1 MTLAELYL
9 KTIFSCIACDG
20 EIAPEEIQ
28 MVREISQVED
38 LFQGL
43 EVEEVINGWIA
54 DINEI
59 GAAFLQRFLKE
70 IDTVAMS
77 DDEQLTLVTLAF
89 KAIEADNVT
98 EYAEIKF
105 FKKIRKHLSIS
116 DEQILATHPDKEIF
130 LLQDFNEP
138 EDLAWDTTTYFDLI
152 NIEALGQDN
161 QNED

>member
-43 EVEEVINGWIA
+43 DVEKIINGWIA

-59 GAAFLQRFLKE
+59 GATFLQRFLKE

-77 DDEQLTLVTLAF
+77 DDEQLTLVSLAF
-89 KAIEADNVT
+89 KAIEADNVI

-116 DEQILATHPDKEIF
+116 DDYILATHPDKEIF
-130 LLQDFNEP
+130 LLQDINEP
-138 EDLAWDTTTYFDLI
+138 EDLTWDTNTHFDLI
-152 NIEALGQDN
+152 NIEALEQGD
-161 QNED
+161 

>member
-43 EVEEVINGWIA
+43 DVEKIINGWIA

-59 GAAFLQRFLKE
+59 GATFLQRFLKE
-70 IDTVAMS
+70 IDSVTMS
-77 DDEQLTLVTLAF
+77 DDEQLTLVSLAF
-89 KAIEADNVT
+89 KAIEADNVI

-105 FKKIRKHLSIS
+105 FKKIRKNLSIS
-116 DEQILATHPDKEIF
+116 DDYILATHPDKEIF
-130 LLQDFNEP
+130 LLQDIHEP
-138 EDLAWDTTTYFDLI
+138 EDLIWDTNTHFDLI
-152 NIEALGQDN
+152 NI
-161 QNED
+161 

>member
-28 MVREISQVED
+28 MVRDMSQVED

-43 EVEEVINGWIA
+43 DIEKILNGWIA

-59 GAAFLQRFLKE
+59 GGAFLQRFLKE

-89 KAIEADNVT
+89 KAIDADNVT

-105 FKKIRKHLSIS
+105 FKKIR
-116 DEQILATHPDKEIF
+116 DEQILAAYPDKEIF

-138 EDLAWDTTTYFDLI
+138 EDLDWDTNTHFDLI
-152 NIEALGQDN
+152 NIEALEQCD
-161 QNED
+161 

>member
-38 LFQGL
+38 LFQDL

-138 EDLAWDTTTYFDLI
+138 EDLAWDTNTHFDHI
-152 NIEALGQDN
+152 NIEQLSSR
-161 QNED
+161 

>member
-28 MVREISQVED
+28 MVRDISQVED

-43 EVEEVINGWIA
+43 EVEEIINGWIA

-70 IDTVAMS
+70 IDTIAMS
-77 DDEQLTLVTLAF
+77 DDEQLTLVSLAF
-89 KAIEADNVT
+89 KAIEADNVI

-116 DEQILATHPDKEIF
+116 DDYILATHPDKEIF
-130 LLQDFNEP
+130 LLQDINEP
-138 EDLAWDTTTYFDLI
+138 EDLTWDTNTHFDLI
-152 NIEALGQDN
+152 NIEALGQGD
-161 QNED
+161 

>member
-43 EVEEVINGWIA
+43 DVEKIINGWIA

-59 GAAFLQRFLKE
+59 GATFLQRFLKE
-70 IDTVAMS
+70 IDSVTMS
-77 DDEQLTLVTLAF
+77 DDEQLTLVSLAF
-89 KAIEADNVT
+89 KAIEADNVI

-105 FKKIRKHLSIS
+105 FKKIRKNLSIS
-116 DEQILATHPDKEIF
+116 DDYILATHPDKEIF
-130 LLQDFNEP
+130 LLQDIHEP
-138 EDLAWDTTTYFDLI
+138 EDLIWDTNTHFDLI
-152 NIEALGQDN
+152 NIEQLSSR
-161 QNED
+161 

>member
-38 LFQGL
+38 LFRSL
-43 EVEEVINGWIA
+43 DVEKIINGWIA

-70 IDTVAMS
+70 IDSVTMS

-89 KAIEADNVT
+89 KAI
-98 EYAEIKF
+98 
-105 FKKIRKHLSIS
+105 
-116 DEQILATHPDKEIF
+116 
-130 LLQDFNEP
+130 
-138 EDLAWDTTTYFDLI
+138 
-152 NIEALGQDN
+152 
-161 QNED
+161 

>member
-28 MVREISQVED
+28 MVRDMSQVED
-38 LFQGL
+38 LFQSL
-43 EVEEVINGWIA
+43 DVEEVINGWIA

-138 EDLAWDTTTYFDLI
+138 EDLAWDTTTHFDLI

>member
-38 LFQGL
+38 LFQDL

-77 DDEQLTLVTLAF
+77 DDEQLTLVSLAF
-89 KAIEADNVT
+89 KAIEADNVI

-116 DEQILATHPDKEIF
+116 DDYILATHPEKEIF
-130 LLQDFNEP
+130 LLQDINEP
-138 EDLAWDTTTYFDLI
+138 EDLAWDTNTHFDLI
-152 NIEALGQDN
+152 NIEALQQGD
-161 QNED
+161 

>member
-1 MTLAELYL
+1 MILAELYL

-28 MVREISQVED
+28 MVRDMSQVED
-38 LFQGL
+38 LFQSL
-43 EVEEVINGWIA
+43 DVEEVINGWIA

-59 GAAFLQRFLKE
+59 GATFLQRFLKE

-138 EDLAWDTTTYFDLI
+138 EDLDWDTNTHFDLI
-152 NIEALGQDN
+152 NIEALEQCD
-161 QNED
+161 

>member
-28 MVREISQVED
+28 MVRDMSQVED
-38 LFQGL
+38 LFRSL
-43 EVEEVINGWIA
+43 DVEKIINGWIA

-70 IDTVAMS
+70 IDSVTMS
-77 DDEQLTLVTLAF
+77 DDEQLTLVSLAF
-89 KAIEADNVT
+89 KAIEADNVI

-116 DEQILATHPDKEIF
+116 DEQILVVYPDKQIF

-138 EDLAWDTTTYFDLI
+138 EDLTWDTNTHFDLI
-152 NIEALGQDN
+152 NIEALGQCD
-161 QNED
+161 

>member
-43 EVEEVINGWIA
+43 DVEKIINGWIA

-59 GAAFLQRFLKE
+59 GATFLQRFLKE
-70 IDTVAMS
+70 SDSVTMS
-77 DDEQLTLVTLAF
+77 DDEQLTLVSLAF
-89 KAIEADNVT
+89 KAIEADNVI

-105 FKKIRKHLSIS
+105 FKKIRKNLSIS
-116 DEQILATHPDKEIF
+116 DDYILATHPDKEIF
-130 LLQDFNEP
+130 LLQDIHEP
-138 EDLAWDTTTYFDLI
+138 EDLIWDTNTHFDLI
-152 NIEALGQDN
+152 NI
-161 QNED
+161 

>member
-9 KTIFSCIACDG
+9 KTIFSCVACNG

-28 MVREISQVED
+28 MIRDMSQVED

-43 EVEEVINGWIA
+43 EVEKIINGWIA

-59 GAAFLQRFLKE
+59 GAAFFQRFLKE

-77 DDEQLTLVTLAF
+77 DGEQLTMVTFAF
-89 KAIEADNVT
+89 KTIEADNVI

-116 DEQILATHPDKEIF
+116 DDYILATHPDKEIF

-138 EDLAWDTTTYFDLI
+138 EDLTWDTNTHFDLI
-152 NIEALGQDN
+152 NIEQLSSR
-161 QNED
+161 

>member
-105 FKKIRKHLSIS
+105 FKKIRRHLSIS
-116 DEQILATHPDKEIF
+116 DEQILAVYPDKEIF
-130 LLQDFNEP
+130 LLQDFYEP
-138 EDLAWDTTTYFDLI
+138 EDLTWDTTTHFDLI
-152 NIEALGQDN
+152 NIEQLSSR
-161 QNED
+161 